1 MEETQ
6 PLGKLID
13 RLSQPAQ
20 LAGRRVRA
28 LNPLAEKD
36 AALLHAVG
44 RGEFLLNGFR
54 NGNLR
59 SLLFPNPP
67 DDPIQRRRQ
76 AAAVTRLL
84 RLLRAHGIIRKIP
97 KTHRYL
103 VTDKGRQV
111 ITALQAA
118 RHADVIK
125 LTQAA

>member
-1 MEETQ
+1 MLE
-6 PLGKLID
+6 

-36 AALLHAVG
+36 AALLQAVG
-44 RGEFLLNGFR
+44 GGEFLLNGFR

-84 RLLRAHGIIRKIP
+84 RLLRAHGIIHKVP
-97 KTHRYL
+97 KTRRYL
-103 VTDKGRQV
+103 VTEYGRNA
-111 ITALQAA
+111 IAALAA
-118 RHADVIK
+118 AQRANVK
-125 LTQAA
+125 QLLNAA